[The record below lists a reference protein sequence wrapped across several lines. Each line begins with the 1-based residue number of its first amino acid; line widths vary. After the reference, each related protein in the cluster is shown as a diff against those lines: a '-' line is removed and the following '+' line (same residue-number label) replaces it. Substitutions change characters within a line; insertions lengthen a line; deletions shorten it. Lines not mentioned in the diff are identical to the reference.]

1 MRMEFHMVSG
11 IGDSQNRVD
20 VFAMWQNLLKKA
32 DKDGDGKISK
42 EEFQAAMPQGG
53 TGTGADALFN
63 KIDADGS
70 GFIDES
76 ENAAAIGQ
84 MHRHKHHGGANPLQV
99 FQDADKDGDGKISKS
114 EFQAAL
120 PQGTDSTTAGQVFDS
135 MDTNQDG
142 VVDASE
148 YMAAMQKAGLFTQ
161 LFPPQS
167 FSALA

>member
-1 MRMEFHMVSG
+1 MVSG
-11 IGDSQNRVD
+11 ISGNPNRFD
-20 VFAMWQNLLKKA
+20 ASALWQNLLKKA

-42 EEFQAAMPQGG
+42 EEFQAAMPHGDA
-53 TGTGADALFN
+53 GTGADNLFN
-63 KIDADGS
+63 KIDANDD

-76 ENAAAIGQ
+76 ENAAALGK
-84 MHRHKHHGGANPLQV
+84 MHRRRHHGGADPLKV
-99 FQDADKDGDGKISKS
+99 FQDADKDGDGKISKA

-120 PQGTDSTTAGQVFDS
+120 PQGADSTIAGQVFDG

-148 YMAAMQKAGLFTQ
+148 YAAAMQKAGLFAQ
-161 LFPPQS
+161 LFPPQG